1 MSLTRRPP
9 TVDPD
14 KIYLTIDTACENT
27 VIGSVYLEK
36 VLQRLGAYG
45 IMPLADKEC
54 EQYCFGPGAPKTSTM
69 RLSVPLGIDGR
80 PMIVRTS
87 VIQEDAAASNRVPFL
102 AGQDWLVMMKAVID
116 LGNNRLSLPAASCEV
131 PLYIDVSGHMVIC
144 IEDYPCTGWPP
155 GLSTTLDQYPGAIF
169 NVSNDTNFLRPEQQ
183 QRA

>member
-54 EQYCFGPGAPKTSTM
+54 EQYCFGPGAPKHPGWS
-69 RLSVPLGIDGR
+69 LGHLLHQL
-80 PMIVRTS
+80 M
-87 VIQEDAAASNRVPFL
+87 
-102 AGQDWLVMMKAVID
+102 
-116 LGNNRLSLPAASCEV
+116 EV
-131 PLYIDVSGHMVIC
+131 PQAQTSGQGHIG
-144 IEDYPCTGWPP
+144 E
-155 GLSTTLDQYPGAIF
+155 
-169 NVSNDTNFLRPEQQ
+169 
-183 QRA
+183 